1 MDKNNQYGNAMTKQ
15 LPYDCIK
22 KASKVPSL
30 LEFNIILDRISDTE
44 EFGHLF
50 ILNIKFHDKNET
62 AMLFDK
68 ISTPIFEKNKVIQ
81 TQQRSVLQLMSVIN
95 RDEKKDLVRAFKA
108 NAKTQST
115 LEEKKLFFYMQ
126 SISIF

>member
-22 KASKVPSL
+22 KASKVPPL

-44 EFGHLF
+44 EVGHLF
-50 ILNIKFHDKNET
+50 ILHIKFHDKTET
-62 AMLFDK
+62 AMLFDE

-95 RDEKKDLVRAFKA
+95 RMKKKIWSGLLKQML
-108 NAKTQST
+108 KLIQ
-115 LEEKKLFFYMQ
+115 LLKKKKLFFYMQ